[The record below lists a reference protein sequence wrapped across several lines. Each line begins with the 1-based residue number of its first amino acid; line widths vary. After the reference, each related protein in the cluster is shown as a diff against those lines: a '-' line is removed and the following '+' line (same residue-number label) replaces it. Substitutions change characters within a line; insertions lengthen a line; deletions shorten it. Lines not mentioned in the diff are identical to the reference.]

1 VRITGLDALDIRFPT
16 SRARNGSDA
25 MNPDPDYSAAYAL
38 IRTDDGPDG
47 PRVHVHDRQ
56 GQRTRRHPRK
66 RSRCSARRSTAADA
80 AQAALLRE
88 EIRPEPRLSLDAN
101 QVWDVGQAIAA
112 IGELSRFDPHWI
124 EEPTRGPRASPSTAS
139 PPGRRGVHD
148 PAQRT
153 TLGRTQLAVTRAASA
168 APRSAA
174 SSRRSRR
181 RARRRRSSA
190 SGSRAC
196 APSTRRR
203 STATGSRGAGSAPSY
218 DATLRSVEESLE
230 RLGLDRIDVL
240 HVHDPDDHYEQA
252 RDGAYPGARAAA
264 RRAGDRRRRRRHEQG
279 RAARP
284 LRA

>member
-112 IGELSRFDPHWI
+112 IGELRGS
-124 EEPTRGPRASPSTAS
+124 TRTGS
-139 PPGRRGVHD
+139 
-148 PAQRT
+148 
-153 TLGRTQLAVTRAASA
+153 
-168 APRSAA
+168 
-174 SSRRSRR
+174 RSRR
-181 RARRRRSSA
+181 AGREPRRVQLPHRAGVACMTRRNARRSAGLSS
-190 SGSRAC
+190 
-196 APSTRRR
+196 P
-203 STATGSRGAGSAPSY
+203 
-218 DATLRSVEESLE
+218 
-230 RLGLDRIDVL
+230 
-240 HVHDPDDHYEQA
+240 
-252 RDGAYPGARAAA
+252 
-264 RRAGDRRRRRRHEQG
+264 
-279 RAARP
+279 
-284 LRA
+284 